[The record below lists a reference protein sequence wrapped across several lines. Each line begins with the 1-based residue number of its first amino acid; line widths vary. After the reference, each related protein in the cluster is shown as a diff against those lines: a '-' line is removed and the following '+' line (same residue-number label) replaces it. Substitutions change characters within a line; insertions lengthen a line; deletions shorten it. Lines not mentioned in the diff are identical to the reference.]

1 MKPTRIAAACAL
13 AAALA
18 SGAAQSQAFL
28 IVESQPSNEVLLTEQ
43 SRDGVNTGRPTMVE
57 LGPDRGFL
65 DRSRVN
71 DVEPGEVVVLHS
83 AVPVP
88 HASRVGPANSG
99 TNPTGTEL
107 QGQNSGQ

>member
-1 MKPTRIAAACAL
+1 MKPTRIAAWAL
-13 AAALA
+13 AGVFATGVAT
-18 SGAAQSQAFL
+18 AQSFL
-28 IVESQPSNEVLLTEQ
+28 IVEVQPQNEVLLTEQ

-57 LGPDRGFL
+57 VAPSYSLV

-71 DVEPGEVVVLHS
+71 DVEPGDVVVLHS

-88 HASRVGPANSG
+88 QPRRVGPANSG